1 MVRGAPETD
10 AGRSGSCSSQE
21 PRPTGGLHISMKP
34 PGLRPRSPPPL
45 VDRSRF
51 SHRCEGRAL
60 RSGLLVSAVLHL
72 LAVSLYSIL
81 LGDFQIPA
89 LTGDAAAP
97 QAPIQGTEVVQ
108 IIELSEPEETRE
120 VPVPLEPVDDST
132 PQVAQTATSVVETTT
147 GEDLGEE
154 EDRLTVAERLQPR
167 IVDPRLWLPLSP
179 ELLGLTDL
187 ERAQLLLR
195 GMIQSWNDSMAVA
208 EALSERATDWT
219 YTDGEG
225 RRWGLSPGRL
235 HLGDFS
241 IPLPLSLAP
250 PPGRR
255 DALADRQLIRD
266 DIARGAATA
275 AIRETWTERA
285 RAIRARMEEERSG
298 PRSTSVSDDN
308 GGGDP

>member
-1 MVRGAPETD
+1 
-10 AGRSGSCSSQE
+10 
-21 PRPTGGLHISMKP
+21 MKP
-34 PGLRPRSPPPL
+34 PGLRPRSPPPS
-45 VDRSRF
+45 VDRPRS
-51 SHRCEGRAL
+51 SHRRERRAF
-60 RSGLLVSAVLHL
+60 RGGLLVSAVVHL
-72 LAVSLYSIL
+72 LAVALYSIL
-81 LGDFQIPA
+81 LGDFQIPT

-97 QAPIQGTEVVQ
+97 EAPIQGTDVVQ
-108 IIELSEPEETRE
+108 IIELSEPEETSE
-120 VPVPLEPVDDST
+120 AAVPLELEEDPT
-132 PQVAQTATSVVETTT
+132 PAAAQTAPAIVATPT
-147 GEDLGEE
+147 GEDPGDEE
-154 EDRLTVAERLQPR
+154 EDGLTVAERLQPR

-179 ELLGLTDL
+179 QLLGLTDL

-255 DALADRQLIRD
+255 DVLADRQLIRD

-285 RAIRARMEEERSG
+285 RAIRARLEAERFD

-308 GGGDP
+308 SGGDP